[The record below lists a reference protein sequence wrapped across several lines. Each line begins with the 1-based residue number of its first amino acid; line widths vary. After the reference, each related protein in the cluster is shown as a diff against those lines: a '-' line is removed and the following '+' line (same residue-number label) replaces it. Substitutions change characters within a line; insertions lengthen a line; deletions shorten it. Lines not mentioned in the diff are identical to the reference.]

1 MDHEPSGTLSTAAAG
16 RPRALVV
23 QHVACEPLGTLET
36 VLAQRLDLIRLAAH
50 ADPVAYRHAVT
61 GHIDAEDYAGLV
73 LLGAPMAVYEH
84 AEIEGLDDSLRLVR
98 ATLRAGLPILGICL
112 GSQLLAWALGGQVRS
127 GRTMGLRK
135 EIGWFPVHL
144 TQRGVVDPLF
154 HGFDQDRPVFHW
166 HGDTFA
172 LPEGAWHLA
181 SSDLYPNQ
189 AFRWGRWTYGLQFHV
204 EVTPALVAT
213 FVESYA
219 EELATLDYVDGAAV
233 VAQAA
238 EFAPDIAAKARVV
251 AEHFSDC
258 VLTAHAERTRAL
270 GGRA

>member
-1 MDHEPSGTLSTAAAG
+1 MDAFAPTARPSDTD
-16 RPRALVV
+16 RPRLLVV

-36 VLAQRLDLIRLAAH
+36 ALAEHLDVVVLSAY

-61 GHIDAEDYAGLV
+61 GHIEAEDYAGLV
-73 LLGAPMAVYEH
+73 MLGGPMAVYDH
-84 AEIEGLDDSLRLVR
+84 AAVECLDDSLRLVR
-98 ATLRAGLPILGICL
+98 ATLGARLPILGICL
-112 GSQLLAWALGGQVRS
+112 GSQLLAWALGGQVRP

-135 EIGWFPVHL
+135 EIGWFPVRL
-144 TQRGVVDPLF
+144 TERGTVDPVF
-154 HGFDQDRPVFHW
+154 RGFDQDRPVFHW

-204 EVTPALVAT
+204 EVTPELVAT
-213 FVESYA
+213 FVESYVD
-219 EELATLDYVDGAAV
+219 ELATLGYVDAAAL

-238 EFAPDIAAKARVV
+238 ECASDVTAKSRIV
-251 AEHFSDC
+251 AEHFADC
-258 VLTAHAERTRAL
+258 VRTAYAERTRGL